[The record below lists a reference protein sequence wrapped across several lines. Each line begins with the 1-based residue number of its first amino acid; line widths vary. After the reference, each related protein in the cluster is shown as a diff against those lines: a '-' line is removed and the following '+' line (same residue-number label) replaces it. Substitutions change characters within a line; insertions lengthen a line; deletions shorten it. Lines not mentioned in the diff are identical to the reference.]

1 MSIISDQLA
10 PVLDKLEPDIRAI
23 IVAAIEGFTTSG
35 SALVEQLGQEVAQIV
50 DRLDGATLSITI
62 RLKNSKVIP

>member
-10 PVLDKLEPDIRAI
+10 PVLDKLEPEMKNI

-35 SALVEQLGQEVAQIV
+35 SALIEQVDQIV
-50 DRLDGATLSITI
+50 DRLDGATITVTATI
-62 RLKNSKVIP
+62 KLAKPKGEQP